1 MHISES
7 MPWIHRVKFMDVKIP
22 TLEALQ
28 GAKYM
33 KTVKVMY
40 MSLKIKEQ
48 NLYVGKKI
56 FFNFLGVDFVAP
68 KSGHRCEKQHVI
80 GLGWQYQPKST

>member
-7 MPWIHRVKFMDVKIP
+7 MPWIHRVQFMDVKIP

-40 MSLKIKEQ
+40 MSLKIKE
-48 NLYVGKKI
+48 
-56 FFNFLGVDFVAP
+56 
-68 KSGHRCEKQHVI
+68 
-80 GLGWQYQPKST
+80 